1 MRAQGVR
8 KGYGDNLLMDD
19 LNFDLPKGGIVGVIG
34 PNGAGKTT
42 LFRMIVGQEQPDAGK
57 LTVGP
62 TVKIAY
68 VDQNRDALAADNTIF
83 EEITG
88 GTDYLVLGKRKV
100 ASRGYV
106 ARFNFKGPDQQKR
119 VGDCSGGE
127 RNRIHLAKLLRSGG
141 NLLLLDEPTN
151 DLDVDTLRALED
163 ALVALSHRK
172 PAGEV
177 QVTTS
182 RQGTKATI
190 HVNAKG
196 SGDLVLA
203 VFDNSA
209 PTPVRAGE
217 NGGRTIPNDATVRKL
232 VRAGTLTGGV
242 LDRMI
247 TLDVDPSWHQ
257 PGVAVFLQDGETL
270 EIGAAASAAL

>member
-1 MRAQGVR
+1 MRHVLWIAALLSAAACQAAEPLAQRLGPAPVVVELFTSQ
-8 KGYGDNLLMDD
+8 GCSSCPPADH
-19 LNFDLPKGGIVGVIG
+19 IVSEMAHDQSLIGRVI
-34 PNGAGKTT
+34 P
-42 LFRMIVGQEQPDAGK
+42 
-57 LTVGP
+57 LTFHVDYWDRLGWRDP
-62 TVKIAY
+62 FSSREWSQRQYAY
-68 VDQNRDALAADNTIF
+68 VRALRANSAYTPQVVV
-83 EEITG
+83 G
-88 GTDYLVLGKRKV
+88 GTKQ
-100 ASRGYV
+100 
-106 ARFNFKGPDQQKR
+106 F
-119 VGDCSGGE
+119 VGS
-127 RNRIHLAKLLRSGG
+127 NR
-141 NLLLLDEPTN
+141 P
-151 DLDVDTLRALED
+151 ALEET
-163 ALVALSHRK
+163 LIALSHRK

-270 EIGAAASAAL
+270 EIGAAASAGL